1 VDAYIYWSGYQY
13 LLSGMVGIVL
23 LLLQLSG
30 AIILIKQR
38 TEEDIAKSYPLLVWD
53 IVLGWYYLRKLWYI
67 SYPGIK
73 YRAALFLGG

>member
-1 VDAYIYWSGYQY
+1 MDAYICWSGYQY

-38 TEEDIAKSYPLLVWD
+38 TEGDIAKSYPLLVWD
-53 IVLGWYYLRKLWYI
+53 IVLGWYYLCVNY
-67 SYPGIK
+67 GI
-73 YRAALFLGG
+73 FHILGSNIGPHCF